1 MNQPSMSGHLRSSIT
16 SIKWFENNGG
26 RAIRRDVF
34 GRVFRIFSRIHWT
47 CSHIK
52 ESVQTRV
59 DLEKV
64 NRYGKPMG
72 QRFGQACFLVMLM
85 LLTPLSGCFG
95 QQDGEFGSTDD
106 VVITPAV
113 LTGGVFQGLTIA
125 AEADL
130 SVYVPYLMLNS
141 DTGFV
146 QNSTVVDLKA
156 GESALLTVL
165 APPRTDTAVIMLGEY
180 GRENWPVR
188 TIEESWRTWIQRD
201 GHERSDNPGIQR
213 VPATNGTLDAV
224 LPSNSSG
231 GPVLAVRLPIER
243 PMAPAYAEAEGGR
256 HSTGVVN
263 GRTTFN
269 FLSSLSDTTSDPTDV
284 VDGALGYLDRWAGQG
299 NAAYEDAALHLI
311 QTMENFGLEVITQRF
326 TYDSLM
332 TGAQNPEAYNICGYR
347 YGEVDPDKW
356 MVFGAHFD
364 IAPPVNGA
372 VLDPHVFGRTYGTR
386 VGAYDNTAGTS
397 MVLTVAEAMA
407 NYKTRNTM
415 VFCLWSGEEGGK
427 RGSDFWTDEW
437 VKNENPDVE
446 VTNYVNLDMA
456 GVNWPGGGGAPC
468 GGNHGP
474 DGGCDPQPEVDPDG
488 YPKDEEVWPM
498 RVYIGPSLDHDI
510 MNQPGMVG
518 LAMWIGSD
526 AIGVEEQMSAL
537 IGTDLPADTW
547 KVDDWMAKDRP
558 EIIVYEDTTAR
569 SDHATFQDNLGTV
582 TMGFGGLVDGY
593 WCYHQTCDT
602 LDEMIDWMDT
612 TGKDYGEEQSGTSN
626 LVDALDTITWW
637 ATYSF
642 FHLDENPVRN
652 AYL

>member
-1 MNQPSMSGHLRSSIT
+1 MWLVNSGPRRV
-16 SIKWFENNGG
+16 E
-26 RAIRRDVF
+26 IRLLQNAVCCM
-34 GRVFRIFSRIHWT
+34 FSVIHWT
-47 CSHIK
+47 CSFFK
-52 ESVQTRV
+52 ESVRERA
-59 DLEKV
+59 DLEKG
-64 NRYGKPMG
+64 NRHGCSMG
-72 QRFGQACFLVMLM
+72 QRSGQAFFLVMLM
-85 LLTPLSGCFG
+85 LLMPLSGCFG
-95 QQDGEFGSTDD
+95 EEERGGIGSLND
-106 VVITPAV
+106 VAVTPAT
-113 LTGGVFQGLTIA
+113 LIGGVFQGVTIT

-130 SVYVPYLMLNS
+130 SAYVPYLMMNPDS
-141 DTGFV
+141 GFV

-156 GESALLTVL
+156 GESVLLTVL
-165 APPRTDTAVIMLGEY
+165 APPRTDTALVLFGDY
-180 GRENWPVR
+180 GREHWPVR
-188 TIEESWRTWIQRD
+188 SVEESWRTWYQRD
-201 GHERSDNPGIQR
+201 GQDRTDNPGIQR
-213 VPATNGTLDAV
+213 MAGENGSLDTV
-224 LPSNSSG
+224 MPSNVSG
-231 GPVLAVRLPIER
+231 GPVYAMRVPIER
-243 PMAPAYAEAEGGR
+243 PMAPAYAESEGGR

-269 FLSSLSDTTSDPTDV
+269 FLSSLTDTSADPTDAA
-284 VDGALGYLDRWAGQG
+284 DDALGYLDRWAGQG
-299 NAAYEDAALHLI
+299 NIAYEDAALHLRA
-311 QTMENFGLEVITQRF
+311 TLENFGLEVIVQRF
-326 TYDSLM
+326 TYDSVM
-332 TGAQNPEAYNICGYR
+332 TGSQNPEAYNICGYR

-372 VLDPHVFGRTYGTR
+372 VLDPHIFGRTYGTR

-407 NYKTRNTM
+407 NYQTRNTM

-437 VKNENPDVE
+437 VKNENPQVE

-474 DGGCDPQPEVDPDG
+474 EGGCDPQPEVDPDG

-498 RVYIGPSLDHDI
+498 RVYIGPSLDHDV

-518 LAMWIGSD
+518 LALWIGSD
-526 AIGVEEQMSAL
+526 AIGVEEQMSPLLGA
-537 IGTDLPADTW
+537 GYDASTW

>member
-1 MNQPSMSGHLRSSIT
+1 M
-16 SIKWFENNGG
+16 
-26 RAIRRDVF
+26 RAV
-34 GRVFRIFSRIHWT
+34 GLV
-47 CSHIK
+47 C
-52 ESVQTRV
+52 
-59 DLEKV
+59 
-64 NRYGKPMG
+64 
-72 QRFGQACFLVMLM
+72 VML
-85 LLTPLSGCFG
+85 LAPLSGCFG
-95 QQDGEFGSTDD
+95 EDDNSTSIRTGD
-106 VVITPAV
+106 VVITPEV
-113 LTGGVFQGLTIA
+113 LIGGIFQGVTISA
-125 AEADL
+125 DRDL
-130 SVYVPYLMLNS
+130 SAYVPYLILNK

-156 GESALLTVL
+156 GENVLLTVL
-165 APPRTDTAVIMLGEY
+165 APPRADTAVVLLGEY

-188 TIEESWRTWIQRD
+188 NLDESWKTWWQRSGFTD
-201 GHERSDNPGIQR
+201 TSAQGLERVNGENGTIDTVR
-213 VPATNGTLDAV
+213 PATMNGGEATVV
-224 LPSNSSG
+224 LLN
-231 GPVLAVRLPIER
+231 VQR
-243 PMAPAYAEAEGGR
+243 PQAPGFTEDEGGR
-256 HSTGVVN
+256 HSTGMVD
-263 GRTTFN
+263 GRTVFN
-269 FLSSLSDTTSDPTDV
+269 YINVISDETPDVTDLG
-284 VDGALGYLDRWAGQG
+284 DGAVGYLDRWAGQG
-299 NAAYEDAALHLI
+299 NLAYEDAAQYLI

-326 TYDSLM
+326 VYDSLM

-347 YGEVDPDKW
+347 WGEVDRDKW

-364 IAPPVNGA
+364 IAPPINGGM
-372 VLDPHVFGRTYGTR
+372 LDPHIFGRTYGTR

-407 NYKTRNTM
+407 DYSTRNTM

-427 RGSDFWTDEW
+427 RGSDFWTDYW
-437 VKNENPDVE
+437 VKEDNPNVE

-468 GGNHGP
+468 GNGHGGGDGN
-474 DGGCDPQPEVDPDG
+474 CDPQPEVDPDG

-498 RVYIGPSLDHDI
+498 RVYIGPSLDHDV
-510 MNQPGMVG
+510 MNQLGMVG

-526 AIGVEEQMSAL
+526 AIGVEEQMSPLLGEGYDAE
-537 IGTDLPADTW
+537 TW

-602 LDEMIDWMDT
+602 VDEMIDWMDT
-612 TGKDYGEEQSGTSN
+612 TGKDYGEEQTGTSN

-642 FHLDENPVRN
+642 FHLDEDPIRN
-652 AYL
+652 AYLDA

>member
-1 MNQPSMSGHLRSSIT
+1 M
-16 SIKWFENNGG
+16 
-26 RAIRRDVF
+26 
-34 GRVFRIFSRIHWT
+34 FSLFHWT
-47 CSHIK
+47 CSLIK
-52 ESVQTRV
+52 ESVQRRV

-64 NRYGKPMG
+64 NRYGQTMG
-72 QRFGQACFLVMLM
+72 QRFGQALFLVALM

-95 QQDGEFGSTDD
+95 EGDGEGFDSLED
-106 VVITPAV
+106 VVVTPAT
-113 LTGGVFQGLTIA
+113 LIGGVFQGVTVS
-125 AEADL
+125 ADVDV
-130 SVYVPYLMLNS
+130 SAYVPYLMLNP
-141 DTGFV
+141 DNGFV

-156 GESALLTVL
+156 GESVLLTVL
-165 APPRTDTAVIMLGEY
+165 APPRTDTALVLFGDY
-180 GRENWPVR
+180 GREHWPVR
-188 TIEESWRTWIQRD
+188 SLEESWRTWYQREGYD
-201 GHERSDNPGIQR
+201 RTDNQGIQR
-213 VPATNGTLDAV
+213 VAGENGSLDTV
-224 LPSNSSG
+224 MPSNSSG
-231 GPVLAVRLPIER
+231 GPVYAMRVPIER
-243 PMAPAYAEAEGGR
+243 PMAPAYPEADGGR

-269 FLSSLSDTTSDPTDV
+269 FLSSLSDETSDPTDV
-284 VDGALGYLDRWAGQG
+284 VDGAVGYLDRWAGQG
-299 NAAYEDAALHLI
+299 NAAYEDAALHLR
-311 QTMENFGLEVITQRF
+311 QTMENFGLEVIVQRF

-407 NYKTRNTM
+407 NYQTRNTM

-437 VKNENPDVE
+437 VKNENPQVE

-498 RVYIGPSLDHDI
+498 RVYIGPSLDHDV

-518 LAMWIGSD
+518 LALWIGSD
-526 AIGVEEQMSAL
+526 AIGVEEQMSTL